1 MDPLTILATTTTVI
15 SQVKQ
20 LAAAGRDFSGALAK
34 AAGGIADLN
43 HLEERAKNRPWY
55 ASFGSSAEK
64 EAMDIHIAQTK
75 MKEHKADLIRIL
87 QYTQGQ
93 QGVQAY
99 KDTLRKVKEQ
109 REKHQYRKERMK
121 QTIIEVIAGLFAFA
135 FVAALVGGIFYFIGK
150 QTGRF

>member
-15 SQVKQ
+15 SQIKQ
-20 LAAAGRDFSGALAK
+20 LASAGRDFSGALSK

-43 HLEERAKNRPWY
+43 YLEERAKNRPWY

-75 MKEHKADLIRIL
+75 MKEMKADLIRIL

-93 QGVQAY
+93 EGVKAY

-109 REKHQYRKERMK
+109 REKHQYRRDRMK
-121 QTIIEVIAGLFAFA
+121 QTILEVVVGLVAFA
-135 FVAALVGGIFYFIGK
+135 FVAALVGGIFYFIGLQQGK
-150 QTGRF
+150 W

>member
-1 MDPLTILATTTTVI
+1 M
-15 SQVKQ
+15 
-20 LAAAGRDFSGALAK
+20 
-34 AAGGIADLN
+34 
-43 HLEERAKNRPWY
+43 E
-55 ASFGSSAEK
+55 
-64 EAMDIHIAQTK
+64 IHIAQTK

-93 QGVQAY
+93 QGVKAY

-121 QTIIEVIAGLFAFA
+121 QAIIEVIAGLFAFV